1 MQGLKKWLAVLLL
14 VSVSLLAAGI
24 GTAQKGPQVKE
35 LSLPQAIELALKNN
49 PDMELAKV
57 EVDSAQASYDGA
69 KATADHMES
78 NNKILETYDGGKL
91 KWVAPAGTQM
101 KLTLAR
107 EQQKLKEKSLKLDV
121 EKAYYNVLKNAQIL
135 EVKKAT
141 LKYAKDQL
149 KIALDSFKVGSLSK
163 GDVIGVEALVAAS
176 EAGVAGAQNDYDS
189 AVMEFNKLIG
199 LDFNTPLKLTTSFA
213 VPKAVDI
220 KVGEAVYEALA
231 NNIEIITVKEDKVL
245 KQVEFETAQKFLGGG
260 VTSFETAKLAQ
271 KAADIKV
278 KKQELDTT
286 LAVKKDYL
294 TLLSLAQV
302 INWNKKEVEK
312 QQENVRIYVLKYKS
326 GLATGQDVQKVT
338 IDLET
343 ARQKLAESIF
353 NYNTLY
359 SKFKYGLF
367 ATDAS
372 AGMGG

>member
-57 EVDSAQASYDGA
+57 DVDSAQVSYDGA
-69 KATADHMES
+69 KDTADDMDVTTVQ
-78 NNKILETYDGGKL
+78 NYDLGKL
-91 KWVAPAGTQM
+91 KYVAPAATKM
-101 KLTLAR
+101 SLTLAK
-107 EQQKLKEKSLKLDV
+107 EKQKLKEKSLKLDV
-121 EKAYYNVLKNAQIL
+121 EKAYYNVLKNTQIL

-141 LKYAKDQL
+141 LKYAKDQF
-149 KIALDSFKVGSLSK
+149 KIAQDSFKVGSLSK

-189 AVMEFNKLIG
+189 AVMEFNKLVG
-199 LDFNTPLKLTTSFA
+199 LDFSTPLKLTTSFA

-220 KVGEAVYEALA
+220 KVEEAVYEALA

>member
-57 EVDSAQASYDGA
+57 DVDSAQVSYDGA
-69 KATADHMES
+69 KDTADDMDVTTVQ
-78 NNKILETYDGGKL
+78 NYDLGKL
-91 KWVAPAGTQM
+91 KYVAPAAAKM
-101 KLTLAR
+101 SLTLAK
-107 EQQKLKEKSLKLDV
+107 EKQKLKEKSLKLDV
-121 EKAYYNVLKNAQIL
+121 EKAYYNVLKNTQIL

-149 KIALDSFKVGSLSK
+149 KIAQDSFKVGSLSK

-199 LDFNTPLKLTTSFA
+199 LDFSTPLKLTTSFA

-220 KVGEAVYEALA
+220 KVEEAVYEALA

-367 ATDAS
+367 ATGAS